1 MLCSKKERKATS
13 KREAAQENIVF
24 GSCSCSAKRC
34 RNDCAGLPCADCILR
49 HAAKKTRL
57 VPLCCHAP
65 VSKESTQHQS
75 LAMSSALRY
84 YILPVQGAGPRICS
98 TTISRPPSIPMN
110 RSDPTAHEDHFNLP
124 ACWGGTKAE
133 AEAMRAKKAKRRI
146 ILEVVYVMWRQ
157 RIIRVRVSRGG
168 VQRRFRQ
175 SARAEGAEGRRRK
188 QATIDRRKPSSS
200 RFKWDDLRVLSS
212 ALTWLGLIRLDDR
225 CFIHKK

>member
-1 MLCSKKERKATS
+1 M
-13 KREAAQENIVF
+13 
-24 GSCSCSAKRC
+24 
-34 RNDCAGLPCADCILR
+34 
-49 HAAKKTRL
+49 
-57 VPLCCHAP
+57 PLCCHAP

-146 ILEVVYVMWRQ
+146 ILEVVCVMWRQ

-175 SARAEGAEGRRRK
+175 SASRRR
-188 QATIDRRKPSSS
+188 RRQK
-200 RFKWDDLRVLSS
+200 
-212 ALTWLGLIRLDDR
+212 AEAGDDR
-225 CFIHKK
+225 STKAIVVALQVGRSPGSFFGTDVAWTHSTRRSLFYT